1 MDPDVVDRF
10 RNARFNLVKRGYDR
24 GEVDRFLSQWA
35 DWMESLED
43 DPSAAEALKAELE
56 RVGERTSGVLTAAG
70 EAAAKLTEDAEAK
83 ANETREE
90 AKVASN
96 ITRMEADRYA
106 EETRTE
112 VDDYAQR
119 TRGQAD
125 AYAGDRRSE
134 ADEIA
139 EQARADA
146 EMSAGERMHAAK
158 AEAES
163 IVLEGR
169 QKREDLEKVI
179 ADLTERRDKLLDEI
193 ESIAGALTGTASQHR
208 RREPEPETA
217 VIDEPD
223 EADNGAGPD
232 DATLEAATEKSSKP
246 RKSSTARESSAGSR

>member
-1 MDPDVVDRF
+1 MDPEVVDRF

-43 DPSAAEALKAELE
+43 EPSTADAVKEELE
-56 RVGERTSGVLTAAG
+56 RVGERTAGVLTAAG
-70 EAAAKLTEDAEAK
+70 EAAAKLTEDAETKAK
-83 ANETREE
+83 EAREE

-112 VDDYAQR
+112 ADDYAQR

-125 AYAGDRRSE
+125 AYSSERRAE

-146 EMSAGERMHAAK
+146 EMTAGERMHAAK

-163 IVLEGR
+163 LVEEGR
-169 QKREDLEKVI
+169 QKRADLEKVI

-193 ESIAGALTGTASQHR
+193 EGIAGALTGTAGQYRHR
-208 RREPEPETA
+208 PAEPETT
-217 VIDEPD
+217 VIDEA
-223 EADNGAGPD
+223 EETENGDRPG
-232 DATLEAATEKSSKP
+232 DATLEAATAERSSGQN
-246 RKSSTARESSAGSR
+246 SSAGKS

>member
-1 MDPDVVDRF
+1 MDPEVVDRF

-43 DPSAAEALKAELE
+43 DPSTADAIRDELE
-56 RVGERTSGVLTAAG
+56 RIGERTSGVLTAAG

-83 ANETREE
+83 AEEVREE

-96 ITRMEADRYA
+96 VTRMEADRYA
-106 EETRTE
+106 EETRTDA
-112 VDDYAQR
+112 DDYAQR

-125 AYAGDRRSE
+125 AYAAERREE
-134 ADEIA
+134 ADELA

-163 IVLEGR
+163 LVDEGR
-169 QKREDLEKVI
+169 RKRADLEKVI
-179 ADLTERRDKLLDEI
+179 ADLTERRDSLLDEI

-208 RREPEPETA
+208 QPPTEPATS
-217 VIDEPD
+217 VIDEAESENGDGPD
-223 EADNGAGPD
+223 EATREV
-232 DATLEAATEKSSKP
+232 ATAKSSN
-246 RKSSTARESSAGSR
+246 SGTSSAGES

>member
-1 MDPDVVDRF
+1 MDPEVVERF

-35 DWMESLED
+35 DWMESLD
-43 DPSAAEALKAELE
+43 DEPSTADAVRAELD
-56 RVGERTSGVLTAAG
+56 RIGERTSGVLSAAG

-83 ANETREE
+83 ANEIREE

-96 ITRMEADRYA
+96 VTRMEADRYA
-106 EETRTE
+106 EEARSE
-112 VDDYAQR
+112 ADDYTQR

-125 AYAGDRRSE
+125 AYASKRRGE

-139 EQARADA
+139 EKARAEA

-163 IVLEGR
+163 LVEEGR
-169 QKREDLEKVI
+169 KKRADLEKVI

-208 RREPEPETA
+208 QRQPEPETS
-217 VIDEPD
+217 VIDEAS
-223 EADNGAGPD
+223 ESENGNRPD
-232 DATLEAATEKSSKP
+232 DETLEVAAADVPAKRSSG
-246 RKSSTARESSAGSR
+246 SNSSAGKS

>member
-1 MDPDVVDRF
+1 MDPEVVDRF

-43 DPSAAEALKAELE
+43 EPQTANVVREELE
-56 RVGERTSGVLTAAG
+56 RIGERTSGVLTAAG

-83 ANETREE
+83 AKEKIEE

-112 VDDYAQR
+112 TDEYVQR

-125 AYAGDRRSE
+125 AYASDRRGE

-163 IVLEGR
+163 MVEEGR
-169 QKREDLEKVI
+169 KKRADLEQVI
-179 ADLTERRDKLLDEI
+179 ADLSERRDKLLDEI

-208 RREPEPETA
+208 RPPAEPETS
-217 VIDEPD
+217 VIE
-223 EADNGAGPD
+223 EAIESENGDGSD
-232 DATLEAATEKSSKP
+232 DATAEVATAKSS
-246 RKSSTARESSAGSR
+246 RARRSSAGKR

>member
-1 MDPDVVDRF
+1 MDPEVVDRF

-43 DPSAAEALKAELE
+43 DASAADAVKAELE
-56 RVGERTSGVLTAAG
+56 RVGERTSGVLAAAG
-70 EAAAKLTEDAEAK
+70 EAVAKLTEDAEAK
-83 ANETREE
+83 AKEKLEQ

-96 ITRMEADRYA
+96 ITRMEADRYS

-112 VDDYAQR
+112 ADEYVQR
-119 TRGQAD
+119 TRGKAD
-125 AYAGDRRSE
+125 AYATDRRSE

-163 IVLEGR
+163 MVEEGR
-169 QKREDLEKVI
+169 RKRADLEQVI
-179 ADLTERRDKLLDEI
+179 ADLSERRDKLLDEI

-208 RREPEPETA
+208 QRPT
-217 VIDEPD
+217 EPD
-223 EADNGAGPD
+223 TSVIEETIESENGDGSK
-232 DATLEAATEKSSKP
+232 DATAEVATTESP
-246 RKSSTARESSAGSR
+246 TARKSSAGKR